1 MMLFRGLTLVVLTGL
16 GAAAASA
23 ETIDWQAVSITP
35 TGDRTVIAGG
45 TKKYSPLTDVV
56 VQEQPGRKGD
66 AAWWS
71 SSLPLDD
78 SFILSAIVHKEPKLT
93 GFRLAI
99 HRTTDAGLSAEAFDL
114 VDGNVFQKHKAPG
127 SVSVRVK
134 KSSDSEELEAVEF
147 LDDIVLRYSD
157 GTSKVSGT
165 HTHEITVRKGSVFSW
180 GPPQAP

>member
-1 MMLFRGLTLVVLTGL
+1 MLLRGLTLVLLTGL

-23 ETIDWQAVSITP
+23 ETVEWEAVAITP
-35 TGDRTVIAGG
+35 GGDRQVIAGG
-45 TKKYSPLTDVV
+45 TKKYSPSTDVV
-56 VQEQPGRKGD
+56 VQDHPGRQGD

-78 SFILSAIVHKEPKLT
+78 SFVLSAIVHKEPKLT

-99 HRTTDAGLSAEAFDL
+99 NRVTDAGLSAETFDL
-114 VDGNVFQKHKAPG
+114 VEGSVFQKHKGKG

-134 KSSDSEELEAVEF
+134 KGPDHEELEAVEF

-157 GTSKVSGT
+157 GTNKVSGT
-165 HTHEITVRKGSVFSW
+165 QTHEITVRKGSVFTW
-180 GPPQAP
+180 GPPPAP